1 MDKNDKKDKKYSV
14 IYYDIENVSPEYLAD
29 LSDQI
34 EAFHKKKE
42 LNFLLLP
49 TVLKQEWMSKEEL
62 LKILNEMTEE
72 VKSWE

>member
-1 MDKNDKKDKKYSV
+1 MDKNNKKYSV

-34 EAFHKKKE
+34 TAFHEKKE
-42 LNFLLLP
+42 INFLLLP

-62 LKILNEMTEE
+62 LKSLNEMIEE

>member
-1 MDKNDKKDKKYSV
+1 MDKNNNKDKKYSV

-34 EAFHKKKE
+34 TAFHEKKE

-49 TVLKQEWMSKEEL
+49 TVLKQEWMNKEEL
-62 LKILNEMTEE
+62 LKILNEMVEE

>member
-1 MDKNDKKDKKYSV
+1 MDKNDKKYSV
-14 IYYDIENVSPEYLAD
+14 IYYDIENVSPDYLAD

-49 TVLKQEWMSKEEL
+49 TVLKQEWISKDEL
-62 LKILNEMTEE
+62 LEQLKDMIKE
-72 VKSWE
+72 VESWE